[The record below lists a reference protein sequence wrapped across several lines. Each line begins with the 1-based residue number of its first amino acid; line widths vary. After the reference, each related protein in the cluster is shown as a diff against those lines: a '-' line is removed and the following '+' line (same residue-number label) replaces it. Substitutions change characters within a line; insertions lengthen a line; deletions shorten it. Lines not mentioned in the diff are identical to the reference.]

1 MSLDFAAFG
10 LQALSDES
18 WGVDNVAVSV
28 GPPVAGVVDVDLDGL
43 PDVAELA
50 VGCLSPLLADTDLDG
65 AGDASEDCD
74 GDGLSN
80 GAEILTYGSDPTR
93 SDSDGDTILD
103 GEEVSAGVDGFV
115 TDPVNADTDGDG
127 ILDPEEIEFGSDPTD
142 PASQPGSIAAQK
154 IADGLSASVSV
165 RNDIDPVD
173 APAGDPG
180 TLVGD
185 ATSDGVSVLN
195 EVDPVQ
201 DLIPG
206 GITNGT
212 ASVRP
217 SASTT
222 RHTSTKTTAVRRRDM
237 SASSTTK
244 TRNSGAR
251 VRFAHRPAA
260 VGLVLSAPTYA
271 QSDSGPS
278 GATEP

>member
-1 MSLDFAAFG
+1 M
-10 LQALSDES
+10 
-18 WGVDNVAVSV
+18 
-28 GPPVAGVVDVDLDGL
+28 
-43 PDVAELA
+43 
-50 VGCLSPLLADTDLDG
+50 
-65 AGDASEDCD
+65 
-74 GDGLSN
+74 
-80 GAEILTYGSDPTR
+80 
-93 SDSDGDTILD
+93 
-103 GEEVSAGVDGFV
+103 DGFV

-206 GITNGT
+206 EITNGT
-212 ASVRP
+212 AS
-217 SASTT
+217 
-222 RHTSTKTTAVRRRDM
+222 
-237 SASSTTK
+237 
-244 TRNSGAR
+244 G
-251 VRFAHRPAA
+251 AA
-260 VGLVLSAPTYA
+260 VSVDN
-271 QSDSGPS
+271 Q
-278 GATEP
+278 ATP